1 MKKFKVICLTSGA
14 TVPPEPDIVEKEVE
28 TMTNQ
33 GWNFVQ
39 FTSGGGGSGNG
50 NVTSWVYILFS
61 RDIE

>member
-14 TVPPEPDIVEKEVE
+14 TVPPEPDIVEKEIE
-28 TMTNQ
+28 TLINQ

-61 RDIE
+61 CDIE